1 MEPVVVPMPE
11 PIVETE
17 DDKGEKGECII
28 CFEQLYVLQLAKED
42 IEQVPADHIAPVCSA
57 DHLACGECMTAHIES
72 EMKDGKVIAT
82 CPGMDCTYILQPDDI
97 SRFVGRGA
105 AAVASIRQFDDNQKK
120 QLADSLTDCPGR
132 LRGQPC
138 PAKFDIP
145 PESVDVAFP
154 YTCKKC
160 DTRFC
165 LGCNTIPP
173 HDVRISC
180 KAFRERDVYEL
191 SNVGHPIDMKLKM
204 SLGSKK
210 SGALCFCGVVVE
222 RTEGCN
228 HIKHI
233 ERSCRQEFCYQ
244 CLGPWG
250 ALECEHYKCRQPE
263 VNCISCHKRAVRFQ
277 VGTPHFV
284 CRGKPAHEFC
294 GDCYGV
300 WDDDHDNLRSCPEQL
315 RIASGISPGSL
326 WN

>member
-1 MEPVVVPMPE
+1 MTQK
-11 PIVETE
+11 PIVESLM
-17 DDKGEKGECII
+17 GECMI
-28 CFEQLYVLQLAKED
+28 CCERMYVLQLSKED
-42 IEQVPADHIAPVCSA
+42 ITELPADHLVPVCPSE
-57 DHLACGECMTAHIES
+57 HMACGECMTAHIES
-72 EMKDGKVIAT
+72 EMKDGKVAAS
-82 CPGMDCTYILQPDDI
+82 CPGVDCDYVLQPDDI
-97 SRFVGRGA
+97 SRFTGRGA
-105 AAVASIRQFDDNQKK
+105 AASLRKFDENQKK
-120 QLADSLTDCPGR
+120 NLSATLTDCPGR
-132 LRGQPC
+132 YLGEPC

-145 PESVDVAFP
+145 LESVDVAFP

-191 SNVGHPIDMKLKM
+191 SNIGHPIEMKLKM

-228 HIKHI
+228 HVKHL
-233 ERSCRQEFCYQ
+233 ERACSQQFCYQ

-250 ALECEHYKCRQPE
+250 ALACEHYSCQQRA
-263 VNCISCHKRAVRFQ
+263 VNCISCRKRAVRFQ

-294 GDCYGV
+294 RDCSGV
-300 WDDDHDNLRSCPEQL
+300 WDNDHDNLRSCPERL
-315 RIASGISPGSL
+315 LAVSGSGSMRV
-326 WN
+326 